1 MRFVAHL
8 TSSRKQFDR
17 DVKDLVQIKV
27 VHGSWKKEDLNR
39 LYIEVY

>member
-1 MRFVAHL
+1 MAHL
-8 TSSRKQFDR
+8 ISSRKQFDR
-17 DVKDLVQIKV
+17 DVRGIVQVKV